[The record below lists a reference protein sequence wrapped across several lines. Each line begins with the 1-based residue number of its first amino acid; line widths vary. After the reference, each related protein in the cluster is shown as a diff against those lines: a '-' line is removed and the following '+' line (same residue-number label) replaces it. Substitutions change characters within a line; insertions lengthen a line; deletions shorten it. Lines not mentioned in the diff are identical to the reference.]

1 MHEFLKWIIPYST
14 EVLEIIGVFIILIGA
29 AQALIE
35 LIKSRF
41 NLNNTTIK
49 INLAKSLELA
59 LEFKLAAEILKTVLI
74 HTKEELLI
82 LSAIVG
88 LRVVMT
94 LVIHW
99 ELKNSESEIEK
110 SHS

>member
-1 MHEFLKWIIPYST
+1 MNELSRTMISYSSQI
-14 EVLEIIGVFIILIGA
+14 LELVGVFIIMIGA
-29 AQALIE
+29 LQAVYGLI
-35 LIKSRF
+35 LSKF
-41 NLNNTTIK
+41 NLENTKIK

-82 LSAIVG
+82 LSSVVV
-88 LRVVMT
+88 LRVIMT

-99 ELKNSESEIEK
+99 ELKKGEPEK
-110 SHS
+110 